1 MHAQLIVKPNKIMS
15 RDKAIAGPII
25 KFLKKTIPPSGIT
38 KLNISKYK
46 WTPTFAAAPTIIPRQ
61 RAAPKIS

>member
-1 MHAQLIVKPNKIMS
+1 MS
-15 RDKAIAGPII
+15 GDKTIAVPI
-25 KFLKKTIPPSGIT
+25 FYLPKKTIPPSGIT